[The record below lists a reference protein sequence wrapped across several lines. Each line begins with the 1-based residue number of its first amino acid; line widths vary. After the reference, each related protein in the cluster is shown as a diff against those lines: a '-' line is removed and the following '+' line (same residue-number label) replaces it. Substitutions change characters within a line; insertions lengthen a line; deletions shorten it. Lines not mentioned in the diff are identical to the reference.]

1 MYIYIAVVLAVSRI
15 TLKQLFLHM
24 NQEHCDRKK
33 DKENWGE
40 KGRVILINFCTGK
53 FVEVNMPFNAQQ
65 YPHIQ

>member
-1 MYIYIAVVLAVSRI
+1 
-15 TLKQLFLHM
+15 M

-33 DKENWGE
+33 DKEKWRE

-53 FVEVNMPFNAQQ
+53 FVEVNMPFNVQQ